1 VIDLHSHILPGLDD
15 GAPDVEVSVAM
26 ARAAVS
32 EGTRIMLGT
41 PHVNLDYPVEP
52 AAVPGLTEKLAA
64 VLAERGVPLT
74 VLPGAEVALL
84 RLPQLDEEALAASC
98 LAEGPYLLVESP
110 YSQAV
115 PFLEEQL
122 FRLRT
127 QGFRPLLAHPERCP
141 LFHADPERLTRLVRQ
156 GILCSVTAASMEG
169 RFGRSVRGFTVELF
183 REGLVHDVA
192 SDAHDPHG
200 RPPGLRRAFE
210 ALDEELPGIAEQAG
224 WYTSDAPGAVIEGG
238 HLPRRPDPPPRR
250 RSRGRRLLRRR

>member
-1 VIDLHSHILPGLDD
+1 VIDLHSHILPALDD

-26 ARAAVS
+26 ARTAVS
-32 EGTRIMLGT
+32 EGTRVMLGT

-52 AAVPGLTEKLAA
+52 AAVAGLTERLAA
-64 VLAERGVPLT
+64 VLAERDVPLT
-74 VLPGAEVALL
+74 VLPGAEVALA
-84 RLPQLDEEALAASC
+84 RLPELDQEAVAASC
-98 LAEGPYLLVESP
+98 LANGPYLLVESP

-141 LFHADPERLTRLVRQ
+141 LFQADPERLARLVRQ

-169 RFGRSVRGFTVELF
+169 RFGRSVRRFTVELF

-210 ALDEELPGIAEQAG
+210 SFEDELPGIAEQAG
-224 WYTSDAPGAVIEGG
+224 WYTSDAPAAIVSGES
-238 HLPRRPDPPPRR
+238 LPRRPDPPRR
-250 RSRGRRLLRRR
+250 RPSRARRLMRRH

>member
-32 EGTRIMLGT
+32 EGTRTMVGT

-52 AAVPGLTEKLAA
+52 AAVPA
-64 VLAERGVPLT
+64 LAEALAGVLRKRGVALT
-74 VLPGAEVALL
+74 VLPGAEVALS
-84 RLPQLDEEALAASC
+84 RLPELDDEAMAASC
-98 LAEGPYLLVESP
+98 LADGPYLLVESP

-141 LFHADPERLTRLVRQ
+141 VFQTDPDRLARLVRQ
-156 GILCSVTAASMEG
+156 GILCSVTAGSMEG
-169 RFGRSVRGFTVELF
+169 MFGRSVRRFTAQLF
-183 REGLVHDVA
+183 GEGLVHDVA

-200 RPPGLRRAFE
+200 RRPGLRRGFE
-210 ALDEELPGIAEQAG
+210 SLDEELPGIAAQAD
-224 WYTSDAPGAVIEGG
+224 WYTTDAPGAILSGDP
-238 HLPRRPDPPPRR
+238 LPPRPEPPRR
-250 RSRGRRLLRRR
+250 RPQRRLRLAWRR